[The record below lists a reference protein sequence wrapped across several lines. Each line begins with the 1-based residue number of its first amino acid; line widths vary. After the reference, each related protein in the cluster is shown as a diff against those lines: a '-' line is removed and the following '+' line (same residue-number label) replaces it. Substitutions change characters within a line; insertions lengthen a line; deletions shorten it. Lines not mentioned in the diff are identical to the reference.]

1 MNEEELTRKLNSVGK
16 KVFVENYET
25 FQRFATGLF
34 ARESAIDILVSK
46 GVSND
51 AGAAIRLGNA
61 KQIFKANKQKE
72 ALEIICNSQRV
83 PGQSLAEAE
92 RILLS
97 LA

>member
-1 MNEEELTRKLNSVGK
+1 MNHEELIRKLNSVGK
-16 KVFVENYET
+16 KAFVENYEI
-25 FQRFATGLF
+25 FCRFAAGSIT
-34 ARESAIDILVSK
+34 RESAIEILVST
-46 GVSND
+46 GVSNVS
-51 AGAAIRLGNA
+51 GAAIRLGNA

-83 PGQSLAEAE
+83 PGQALAEAE

>member
-25 FQRFATGLF
+25 FKHFAIGRIS
-34 ARESAIDILVSK
+34 RESAVDVLVCK

-83 PGQSLAEAE
+83 PRQSLAEAE